1 MLKINYMLVSSVLNI
16 NFVPLYTNIVIT
28 LSKIGRN
35 FRLYFQPYI
44 VLITVLIELYVCIFL
59 IFNHHYKKYKQL
71 SLSISP
77 NNSKK
82 AAIVIALSIFVGV
95 CI

>member
-1 MLKINYMLVSSVLNI
+1 MKMVSLLNI
-16 NFVPLYTNIVIT
+16 NFVLLYTNIVTT
-28 LSKIGRN
+28 LRISRN
-35 FRLYFQPYI
+35 IRVYFRPCI
-44 VLITVLIELYVCIFL
+44 VFLTVLTELYVCIFL
-59 IFNHHYKKYKQL
+59 IFNQHYKKSKQL

-82 AAIVIALSIFVGV
+82 AAIVIAVSIFVGV

>member
-1 MLKINYMLVSSVLNI
+1 MIVCGVLNI
-16 NFVPLYTNIVIT
+16 NFVLLHTNIVMILAKDQQEHQT
-28 LSKIGRN
+28 
-35 FRLYFQPYI
+35 YFQSSI
-44 VLITVLIELYVCIFL
+44 VFLTVLSELYVCIFL
-59 IFNHHYKKYKQL
+59 IFNQHYKKYKQL

-82 AAIVIALSIFVGV
+82 AAIVIAVSIFVGV